1 MEVNA
6 GQQIDTQNP
15 AEAQAPEAAPAA
27 TQAADLDGFSKFVFQ
42 GEEYTPDRLH
52 EIVNG
57 FKKYSETAKQREE
70 REYYESNLRVDLPK
84 LLKDPSLADAFRQ
97 SYPKE
102 YHWYLESLPSKAQPD
117 PAQSHAAQPA
127 LPPEVLE
134 KIQKMEARLKFHDER
149 TYNAEVKAATA
160 EIDKITK
167 PLYEKYDLADEDAV
181 LAKADA
187 LLGQQVKLTPAVWE
201 RLIRENHEKM
211 EKRADQRRDARL
223 KSQLEKGR
231 RAADVGPGGAT
242 PGQAPQGP
250 RTLEEAREAML
261 KAAYGGR

>member
-6 GQQIDTQNP
+6 DQTLDTQNP
-15 AEAQAPEAAPAA
+15 APAQEAAPEAPK
-27 TQAADLDGFSKFVFQ
+27 AADLDGFSKFVFQ

-57 FKKYSETAKQREE
+57 FKKYSETAKQRDE

-97 SYPKE
+97 TYPKE
-102 YHWYLESLPSKAQPD
+102 FHWYLESLPTKAQPD
-117 PAQSHAAQPA
+117 PAQSQAAQPA
-127 LPPEVLE
+127 LPPEIQD
-134 KIQKMEARLKFHDER
+134 KIQKLEQRLQFHDQR
-149 TYNAEVKAATA
+149 TYQAEVNAATA
-160 EIDKITK
+160 EIDKVTK

-187 LLGQQVKLTPAVWE
+187 LLAQKVKLTPSVWE

-211 EKRADQRRDARL
+211 EKRADQRRDAKL
-223 KSQLEKGR
+223 KAQLDKGR